1 MSASPLNI
9 SGPLGKP
16 SALSW
21 HILIPKMTVT
31 IALMLDVVT
40 GPSLHAPTEVLHIH
54 TPDVASWGAECLVP
68 DP

>member
-1 MSASPLNI
+1 
-9 SGPLGKP
+9 
-16 SALSW
+16 
-21 HILIPKMTVT
+21 MTVT
-31 IALMLDVVT
+31 IALMLDLVT